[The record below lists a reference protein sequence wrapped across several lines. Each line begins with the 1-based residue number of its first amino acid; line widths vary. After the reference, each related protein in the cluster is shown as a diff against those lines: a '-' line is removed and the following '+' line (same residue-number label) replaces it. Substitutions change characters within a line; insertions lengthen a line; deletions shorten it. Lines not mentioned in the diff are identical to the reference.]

1 MANSWYDKGV
11 EYFAAPWTA
20 QNIKAVLV
28 DTALY
33 TIDLATH
40 QFLSSIA
47 IGARVA
53 TSGNFASKTLAAG
66 VLDAADITFPAV
78 TGAQC
83 GLVVV
88 YRDSGSAATSELLF
102 AIDTA
107 TNLPVTPNG
116 GDITISWDNGA
127 NKIAVL

>member
-1 MANSWYDKGV
+1 MANSWYDKGI
-11 EYFAAPWTA
+11 EYFAAPWSTD
-20 QNIKAVLV
+20 NIKAALV
-28 DTALY
+28 DTTLY
-33 TIDLATH
+33 TKNLTTD

-66 VLDAADITFPAV
+66 VLDAADITFSAV
-78 TGAQC
+78 TGAAC
-83 GLVVV
+83 ALLVV
-88 YRDSGSAATSELLF
+88 YKDTGSAATSPLLF

-116 GDITISWDNGA
+116 GDITVSWDNGA

>member
-11 EYFAAPWTA
+11 EYFAAPWSTD
-20 QNIKAVLV
+20 NIKAVLV

-33 TIDLATH
+33 TINLSSH
-40 QFLSSIA
+40 QFLSSI
-47 IGARVA
+47 GGSARVA
-53 TSGNFASKTLAAG
+53 TSSNFSSKTLTAG
-66 VLDAADITFPAV
+66 VLDAADVTFPAV
-78 TGAQC
+78 SGAAC
-83 GLVVV
+83 ALIVV
-88 YRDSGSAATSELLF
+88 YKDTGSAATSPLLF

-116 GDITISWDNGA
+116 GDITISWDNGS